1 MHTFSSFSDPCNC
14 AGFFNCTAGEREA
27 GAGGC
32 GLSGNVLSTQL
43 AFGALSAVAVAPDGT
58 VHVADNGQARILG
71 IRSVVVQFDLSS
83 KMSLFVAKTRFLF
96 GFDLIMRTGF
106 IQHYLYPS

>member
-1 MHTFSSFSDPCNC
+1 MASFSASGMPYSGGGIHKTYIFGVAFKFVHFYFSDPCNC

-27 GAGGC
+27 GGC

-43 AFGALSAVAVAPDGT
+43 AFGSLSAVAVAPDGT

-71 IRSVVVQFDLSS
+71 IRSVVVH
-83 KMSLFVAKTRFLF
+83 FVMFF
-96 GFDLIMRTGF
+96 
-106 IQHYLYPS
+106 